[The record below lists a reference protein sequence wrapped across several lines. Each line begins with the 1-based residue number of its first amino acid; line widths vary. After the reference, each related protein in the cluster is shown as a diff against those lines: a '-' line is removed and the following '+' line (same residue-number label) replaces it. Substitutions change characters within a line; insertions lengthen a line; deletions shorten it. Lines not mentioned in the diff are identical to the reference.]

1 MITILLTFIVL
12 GAVAGILAGLLG
24 IGGGLVI
31 VPILVFS
38 FGPLGFPQQHI
49 MHLALG
55 TSMASII
62 FTSISSC
69 RAHNKRGAVIWSIVK
84 SITPGIIIGTFLGTC
99 LAAFMNTT
107 LLKGIFV
114 IFLYY
119 VASQMLLN
127 IKPKPTRQM
136 PKTVGMFGSGSII
149 GAMSSLVGIGG
160 GTLCV
165 PFMTFCNIEMHSAVG
180 TASAIG
186 LPLALAG
193 TAGYIWNGIG
203 VAGLPD
209 WHIGYVYLPALI
221 GIVAASMLTA
231 PIGVKMSHSL
241 PVSKLKKFFA
251 ILLLIVATRMLITM
265 F

>member
-1 MITILLTFIVL
+1 MFTILLTFIIL

-38 FGPLGFPQQHI
+38 FAPLGFPQEHL
-49 MHLALG
+49 MHMALG

-69 RAHNKRGAVIWSIVK
+69 MAHHKRGAVKWSIVK
-84 SITPGIIIGTFLGTC
+84 SITPGIIVGTFLGTC
-99 LAAFMNTT
+99 LASVMNTI
-107 LLKGIFV
+107 LLKAIFV

-127 IKPKPTRQM
+127 IKPKPTRTM
-136 PKTVGMFGSGSII
+136 PGTVGMFGSGGVI
-149 GAMSSLVGIGG
+149 GAVSSLVGIGG

-165 PFMTFCNIEMHSAVG
+165 PFMTFCNIEMHAAVG
-180 TASAIG
+180 TAAAIG
-186 LPLALAG
+186 LPIALAG

-203 VAGLPD
+203 VAGVPD
-209 WHIGYVYLPALI
+209 WSIGYVYLPALI
-221 GIVAASMLTA
+221 GIVAASMFTA
-231 PIGVKMSHSL
+231 PFGVKLSHSL
-241 PVSKLKKFFA
+241 PVSKLKKVFA
-251 ILLLIVATRMLITM
+251 VLLIVVATRMLISM